1 MYIVVYIDVYIT
13 RFFHKVI
20 THLRF
25 LGCTTKKDPQ
35 VVMKS
40 SMDELKG
47 NFTPKTM
54 VLKPKYWDVL

>member
-1 MYIVVYIDVYIT
+1 MYIVVYIDVYIYIT
-13 RFFHKVI
+13 RFFHKVII

-40 SMDELKG
+40 SMD
-47 NFTPKTM
+47 
-54 VLKPKYWDVL
+54 